1 MRTCKYVRFQLDFE
15 LTLPGHGPGLRDF
28 ERIDNVHFIDGSA
41 EQRVAENLPWRFSS
55 TLELDHETPFVFH
68 NDHLHSFTAHQ

>member
-1 MRTCKYVRFQLDFE
+1 MRTCKYARFQLDFE

-41 EQRVAENLPWRFSS
+41 EQRVAENLP
-55 TLELDHETPFVFH
+55 
-68 NDHLHSFTAHQ
+68 